1 MEYFKKFNKKQ
12 KEESYSTDE
21 LTQLLD
27 NTRISIEK
35 KESYSTDELTQLFD
49 DTIISVENIEILD
62 SKKYSTFPIEVISSN
77 EKEEIKKEINSFFIS
92 MTQNYQPENNF
103 QIIFADN
110 KVILLDRLFHESCT
124 IEFDNMISFKITSQV
139 ENSKEEL
146 YYRFIFDFDLKNSKD
161 TYSFKFLIHN
171 LFEIESKLYMFN
183 IDKEK
188 TKNNLFDKINE
199 HYFNYL
205 YKKKI

>member
-1 MEYFKKFNKKQ
+1 MEYFENFSKFKPGKQ
-12 KEESYSTDE
+12 IKEYYSTEE
-21 LTQLLD
+21 L
-27 NTRISIEK
+27 IK
-35 KESYSTDELTQLFD
+35 LFD
-49 DTIISVENIEILD
+49 DTIISIENIEILD
-62 SKKYSTFPIEVISSN
+62 SKKYSKFPIEVIKSN
-77 EKEEIKKEINSFFIS
+77 KKEEIKKEINSFFIS

-124 IEFDNMISFKITSQV
+124 IEFDNMVSFKITSQV
-139 ENSKEEL
+139 ENTKDEL
-146 YYRFIFDFDLKNSKD
+146 YYTFIFEFDVKHSED
-161 TYSFKFLIHN
+161 TYSFKFLIYN
-171 LFEIESKLYMFN
+171 LFEIESTLYMFN
-183 IDKEK
+183 IDQEK